1 MATKQELRI
10 DILVALFGDNNDKG
24 ARDLSDSEK
33 LFILNN
39 SGVRA
44 EISACSKGFSQHLTS
59 NNKVWV
65 EKNLMNLNTTFCGR
79 EIKLFLQNSQLTEYS
94 WVIPDHLRYAVDFTD
109 FEDSKPYDI
118 SGEEFGC
125 FTHDLNKDI
134 QVKFLDLF
142 KAWLPIPNKE
152 DCAIDKIKKTLPTLS
167 QEKLNK
173 ILEIINANEVERL
186 SNFSLGDK

>member
-44 EISACSKGFSQHLTS
+44 EISACLKDFSQHLTS
-59 NNKVWV
+59 NNKV
-65 EKNLMNLNTTFCGR
+65 LGR
-79 EIKLFLQNSQLTEYS
+79 EIKLFLKNSQLTKYS
-94 WVIPDHLRYAVDFTD
+94 WVIPDHLRYIIDFTD
-109 FEDSKPYDI
+109 FEDSEIYDI

-167 QEKLNK
+167 QEKLDK
-173 ILEIINANEVERL
+173 ILEIINANEVEGL

>member
-44 EISACSKGFSQHLTS
+44 EISACLKNFSQHLTS

-65 EKNLMNLNTTFCGR
+65 
-79 EIKLFLQNSQLTEYS
+79 
-94 WVIPDHLRYAVDFTD
+94 
-109 FEDSKPYDI
+109 
-118 SGEEFGC
+118 
-125 FTHDLNKDI
+125 
-134 QVKFLDLF
+134 
-142 KAWLPIPNKE
+142 
-152 DCAIDKIKKTLPTLS
+152 
-167 QEKLNK
+167 
-173 ILEIINANEVERL
+173 
-186 SNFSLGDK
+186 